1 VNKLEVHEYWLY
13 LVEAGIATEAELRL
27 VTYIIGYSV
36 ETLDKVLFVRTGY
49 RSIEQLIEY
58 LEGDELNEGTMA

>member
-36 ETLDKVLFVRTGY
+36 ETLDKVLYVRTGY

-58 LEGDELNEGTMA
+58 LEGVE

>member
-1 VNKLEVHEYWLY
+1 MELHEYWLY

-27 VTYIIGYSV
+27 VTCILGYSV

-58 LEGDELNEGTMA
+58 LEGNELNEGTMA

>member
-1 VNKLEVHEYWLY
+1 MEVHEYWLY

-27 VTYIIGYSV
+27 VTYILGYSV

-58 LEGDELNEGTMA
+58 LEGVG

>member
-1 VNKLEVHEYWLY
+1 MEVHEYWLY

-27 VTYIIGYSV
+27 VTYILGYSV

-49 RSIEQLIEY
+49 RSIEQFVEY
-58 LEGDELNEGTMA
+58 LEGVE

>member
-1 VNKLEVHEYWLY
+1 MEIHEYWLY

-27 VTYIIGYSV
+27 VTYILGYSV

-49 RSIEQLIEY
+49 RSIEQLI
-58 LEGDELNEGTMA
+58 

>member
-1 VNKLEVHEYWLY
+1 LEVHEYWLY

>member
-1 VNKLEVHEYWLY
+1 MSKLELHEYWLY

-36 ETLDKVLFVRTGY
+36 ETLDKVLYVRTGY

-58 LEGDELNEGTMA
+58 LEGVE

>member
-1 VNKLEVHEYWLY
+1 MELHEYWLY

-36 ETLDKVLFVRTGY
+36 ETLDKVLYVRTGY

-58 LEGDELNEGTMA
+58 LEGVE

>member
-1 VNKLEVHEYWLY
+1 LEIHEYWLF

-27 VTYIIGYSV
+27 VSYIIGYSV

-49 RSIEQLIEY
+49 RSIVEY
-58 LEGDELNEGTMA
+58 LEGVE

>member
-1 VNKLEVHEYWLY
+1 MEVHEYWLY
-13 LVEAGIATEAELRL
+13 LVKSGIATEAELRL
-27 VTYIIGYSV
+27 VTYILGYSV

-58 LEGDELNEGTMA
+58 LEGVE

>member
-1 VNKLEVHEYWLY
+1 MSKLEVHEYWLY

-27 VTYIIGYSV
+27 VTYILGYSV
-36 ETLDKVLFVRTGY
+36 KTLDKVLFVRTGY

-58 LEGDELNEGTMA
+58 LEGVG